1 MHAFLLIIFLVSFLT
16 FIILCQNYI
25 IPDEFFYN
33 NVCAVWRKKQ
43 IKLLL
48 ITMITLAFATEFL
61 CDFTNE
67 FIIIVFRINS
77 PFTVLFFCFE
87 ALGYVE
93 VVNCYLYNVEIISKI
108 SSNLLI
114 TLLFTC
120 YDWIFW
126 QMTVGFF
133 ISLYAV

>member
-1 MHAFLLIIFLVSFLT
+1 MRCLK
-16 FIILCQNYI
+16 
-25 IPDEFFYN
+25 
-33 NVCAVWRKKQ
+33 KKQ

-48 ITMITLAFATEFL
+48 ITMITLAFATKFL

-77 PFTVLFFCFE
+77 PFTVLFLCFE

-126 QMTVGFF
+126 QMAVGFF
-133 ISLYAV
+133 ISLYICSLLFHLKQKNNPHFLCFCRFTLSIFEIELKHKF